1 MLIIAIIGLI
11 FFLAVVA
18 ILTAST
24 MLAVVVLAGTLV
36 LLRFRQTRL
45 AGAVTAIA
53 AVTGGAAVAAAYL
66 VLPVVF
72 EYEIRPE
79 LTVVWGVI
87 GFAWSGLAAGLLS
100 GGATLAV
107 AGVRRLLANAAAA

>member
-1 MLIIAIIGLI
+1 MLLIAVVGLI
-11 FFLAVVA
+11 FFLAV
-18 ILTAST
+18 TAALAVSAV
-24 MLAVVVLAGTLV
+24 LAVVVLAGTLV
-36 LLRFRQTRL
+36 LLRFRRTRL
-45 AGAVTAIA
+45 AGAVTAIV
-53 AVTGGAAVAAAYL
+53 AVTGGAGIAAAYL

-79 LTVVWGVI
+79 LTVVSGVI

-107 AGVRRLLANAAAA
+107 TGVRRLLLLAEA